1 MASRPKPGRSQKYG
15 PVFVEAEQLAS
26 KINKILPPGATFYEW
41 GNETG
46 FCFNMRREPPSG
58 LIFSYPVQAGPLAP
72 KLSSR
77 LLKDLGQNEPE
88 IVVESNETLRL
99 TTGPRNFA
107 MVRKGGELDGGEPI
121 AVHLRLISANLR
133 PQ

>member
-1 MASRPKPGRSQKYG
+1 
-15 PVFVEAEQLAS
+15 
-26 KINKILPPGATFYEW
+26 
-41 GNETG
+41 
-46 FCFNMRREPPSG
+46 MRREPPSG

-99 TTGPRNFA
+99 TPGHPILRWIDQNYRLVSKPRNFA